1 MATSLK
7 NQPIFLVGSPRSG
20 TSILTWC
27 LGQHSNILV
36 QEESDWMG
44 RFAVDVGVAYEIGT
58 RRGPRSQ
65 LSAIGLR
72 REEFFLRFGETIS
85 ELLIGHRQQ
94 FEKTAWAH
102 ATMADRSETQAAFQ
116 IARSPSD
123 PKQRWVDGSPENS
136 LYICGLRKLFPDA
149 VFIHLVRDVG
159 SVVRSLLNFTRTGGP
174 AVVENEQQAYQ
185 YWLQTVRA
193 CFQAERAYGSH
204 LVRRL
209 EYSDLINN
217 PELAIRRLLSF
228 LNEPYEPACLEPLQT
243 RINSS
248 NVPPDF
254 ESSDPATNPAV
265 IAEAGTLEDELKRNP
280 GPFEPSPA
288 LSYELERMFEER
300 IRHTWTMGPNFRKS
314 LQRITELERQLEEFK
329 TRLSSVMKNSGQCNL
344 PAKEPALFQTRL
356 RRALGRL
363 RPKR

>member
-1 MATSLK
+1 MGSSIK

-65 LSAIGLR
+65 LSAIGLL
-72 REEFFLRFGETIS
+72 REEFFLRFGETIN

-94 FEKTAWAH
+94 FEERARGHTA
-102 ATMADRSETQAAFQ
+102 TADSSETQTAFQ
-116 IARSPSD
+116 IARSPDD

-136 LYICGLRKLFPDA
+136 HYICGVRKLFPNA
-149 VFIHLVRDVG
+149 VFVHLVRDVG

-174 AVVENEQQAYQ
+174 PAVENEQQAYQ
-185 YWLQTVRA
+185 YWLQTARP
-193 CFQAERAYGSH
+193 CFQAERAYGSAV
-204 LVRRL
+204 VRRL
-209 EYSDLINN
+209 QYSDLIDR
-217 PELAIRRLLSF
+217 PEVTIRGLLSF
-228 LNEPYEPACLEPLQT
+228 LNEPYESACLEPIRI

-254 ESSDPATNPAV
+254 ESSDPATDLAV
-265 IAEAGTLEDELKRNP
+265 VEEAHRLEDELVRNP
-280 GPFEPSPA
+280 GPFEPSHTIA
-288 LSYELERMFEER
+288 AEMESAFELRVYRIRNLESNHVKCLERVA
-300 IRHTWTMGPNFRKS
+300 N
-314 LQRITELERQLEEFK
+314 LQRELDELKADLPLANSTEDLKGTHSRVRQSKL
-329 TRLSSVMKNSGQCNL
+329 R
-344 PAKEPALFQTRL
+344 AALTRL
-356 RRALGRL
+356 RRRHWKL
-363 RPKR
+363 